1 MQNCGPTTIA
11 SQAPGPTTNSATP
24 AWGNAGA
31 SQLEVRA
38 ATRAPAPHC
47 QLTCKDTRCPKKL
60 AGIRCQTRRRLNG
73 VPSCLGQLVG
83 NRPGGGLVGGALGNH
98 LKKQEK
104 QRSKCL
110 DVDFDTLIPSNFDP
124 FHEEREELRA
134 ERDAVCRER
143 RWVEER
149 SRQLQEHRQG
159 YSLAAAKANLKAN
172 PLDNV
177 ILRLLA

>member
-1 MQNCGPTTIA
+1 M
-11 SQAPGPTTNSATP
+11 
-24 AWGNAGA
+24 
-31 SQLEVRA
+31 
-38 ATRAPAPHC
+38 
-47 QLTCKDTRCPKKL
+47 
-60 AGIRCQTRRRLNG
+60 
-73 VPSCLGQLVG
+73 
-83 NRPGGGLVGGALGNH
+83 GGALRNH

-124 FHEEREELRA
+124 FLEEREELRA

-149 SRQLQEHRQG
+149 SRQLLEHRQD
-159 YSLAAAKANLKAN
+159 SLAAAKANLI
-172 PLDNV
+172 DNV